1 MPSLA
6 DYINPRSPAWDAWR
20 SDMDAPRPEMPQ
32 PQGEISYRQ
41 GPWYERAP
49 QALADY
55 LYGPNATMQQVGSLA
70 KYLGPENPLNIPGQF
85 HQGLNTALG
94 GYAAREPLTLGAGLL
109 TAGMAVAPGPK
120 GPKPTGI
127 RAYHGSPHSF
137 DRFDTSKVGI
147 GEGAQVYGH
156 GLYFA
161 ESEGVAKYYKQKLSK
176 TDPGH
181 MYEVNIKADPE
192 HFLDWDKP
200 LKEQSQYVRDALK
213 LDDKTSIVWKRN
225 KVTDA
230 TGIDELAEIQNVRD
244 GFRAVVWGLRDEPT
258 FRTHAEAKAYIEN
271 KLSTM
276 PRTSDWGNVRVDA
289 LVRSKNPYA
298 EAKEMRQRGIAG
310 IRYLDQGSR
319 AGGEGTRNLVVFD
332 DSLIEILRKYGL
344 YPAAGLGAATAYD
357 QQQRPQE
364 AY

>member
-55 LYGPNATMQQVGSLA
+55 LYGPNATMQQTGSLA

-94 GYAAREPLTLGAGLL
+94 GYAAREPLTIGAGLL

-120 GPKPTGI
+120 GPKPAGI
-127 RAYHGSPHSF
+127 RAYHGSPHNF
-137 DRFDTSKVGI
+137 DRFSMDKIGT
-147 GEGAQVYGH
+147 GEGGQAFGH

-161 ESEGVAKYYKQKLSK
+161 EHEDVAKSYRDTLAAGH
-176 TDPGH
+176 PGH
-181 MYEVNIKADPE
+181 MYEVNIKADPAD
-192 HFLDWDKP
+192 FIDWDKP
-200 LKEQSQYVRDALK
+200 ISQHPDKVRTAIHNVLAP
-213 LDDKTSIVWKRN
+213 
-225 KVTDA
+225 KVERGSHAWRVTVGGDSV
-230 TGIDELAEIQNVRD
+230 GITRTKWGANQLARKMQNAPKWSDQLSADSVPQLLSKFKDRSLMSSQ
-244 GFRAVVWGLRDEPT
+244 LR
-258 FRTHAEAKAYIEN
+258 EA
-271 KLSTM
+271 
-276 PRTSDWGNVRVDA
+276 
-289 LVRSKNPYA
+289 
-298 EAKEMRQRGIAG
+298 GIPG

-319 AGGEGTRNLVVFD
+319 AGGEGTRNFVVFD

-344 YPAAGLGAATAYD
+344 WPAAGLGAATAYD